1 MSNRYA
7 EIDTEERNL
16 CEDLIFNRRDDAL
29 QLFIEHFENVTVST
43 ESTVAD
49 PTEGMTP
56 EQRLHWKILHRHK
69 DGVEADID
77 EIINRD
83 QPGESPIPSYQSMN
97 RRPHPKQCPAPRH
110 EGSR

>member
-1 MSNRYA
+1 MTRFNFSSNTLRHVA
-7 EIDTEERNL
+7 
-16 CEDLIFNRRDDAL
+16 
-29 QLFIEHFENVTVST
+29 VST

-77 EIINRD
+77 EIINR
-83 QPGESPIPSYQSMN
+83 ESQLAGVIYSTT
-97 RRPHPKQCPAPRH
+97 
-110 EGSR
+110 